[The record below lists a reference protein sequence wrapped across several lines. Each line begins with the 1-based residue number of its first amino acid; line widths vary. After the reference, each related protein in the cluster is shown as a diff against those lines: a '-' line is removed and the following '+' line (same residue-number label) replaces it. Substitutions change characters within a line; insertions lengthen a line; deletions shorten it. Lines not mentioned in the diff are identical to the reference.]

1 MHPPLSTKPY
11 VAVIKWQALATAA
24 IALLAYAW
32 AGGHGALSAM
42 LGGLV
47 NISAGI
53 VYAVIVFLGRSRTA
67 AGTMTTVFR
76 AEGGKILVIIVELWL
91 LLTTYRDVVAGAF
104 LAAFLITVLLF
115 RVALFVRD

>member
-11 VAVIKWQALATAA
+11 VTVIRWQALATGA
-24 IALLAYAW
+24 IALVAYAW
-32 AGGHGALSAM
+32 AGGHGALSAV

-47 NISAGI
+47 NISAGV

-67 AGTMTTVFR
+67 AGTMATVFR
-76 AEGGKILVIIVELWL
+76 AEAGKILVIIVELWL
-91 LLTTYRDVVAGAF
+91 LLTTYGDVVVGAF
-104 LAAFLITVLLF
+104 FAAFLVTVLLF